1 MTKHD
6 FLVNLISCIS
16 GNMVDAQ
23 LIQAMWDAAYRHN
36 GYTNYHSFMVEMNDI
51 ITWSAEDF
59 SKYRTKG
66 LPQDC
71 KQEFRT
77 FTSLI
82 RYLLYVWNEP
92 QDNKFLYITDLFVGL
107 FDRFDIYKFD

>member
-16 GNMVDAQ
+16 ANVVDAQ
-23 LIQAMWDAAYRHN
+23 LVQIMWDAAYRHN
-36 GYTNYHSFMVEMNDI
+36 GYTNYHSFIVEMNDI
-51 ITWSAEDF
+51 KTWSADDF
-59 SKYRTKG
+59 CKYRMKG

-77 FTSLI
+77 FTGLI
-82 RYLLYVWNEP
+82 RHLLYVWNEP
-92 QDNKFLYITDLFVGL
+92 QGDKFIYITDLFVGL